1 MSDEVLKFGSMIV
14 DALVEYQQPLFVYIP
29 PFAELRGGAWVVV
42 DHTINKDVMEF
53 YAAEDARGGVLEAT
67 GIASIKYRDPE
78 IKATA
83 HRLDPVL
90 VQLRAELE
98 SVTDREMKS
107 KIEKQIQTR
116 EKMLMG
122 VYRQIAVHFADLHD
136 TPGRMQAKGVIR
148 KQVPWAHSRKYFFW
162 RLRRRLAECEVAST
176 MMEIDTTIPDKQ
188 AAFQKLYEWHLQ
200 STSSTSPSSA
210 SASVSPS
217 DATTGAAG
225 GYWEDDRKMMCWLQ
239 ENKQFLR
246 EKLTELKSEV
256 QVSLLAKQLTSIL
269 HDGEADTQRLSH
281 EDIILKAMK
290 TLSGAD
296 AAKIKEVFAKLP

>member
-1 MSDEVLKFGSMIV
+1 MYDEVLKFGSMIV

-42 DHTINKDVMEF
+42 DHTINTDVMEF

-90 VQLRAELE
+90 IQLKGELDAA
-98 SVTDREMKS
+98 TDRESKS

-176 MMEIDTTIPDKQ
+176 MMEIDATIPDKQ
-188 AAFQKLYEWHLQ
+188 TAFQKLHEWHLQ
-200 STSSTSPSSA
+200 SSPASSPSTD
-210 SASVSPS
+210 VSSPAFW
-217 DATTGAAG
+217 D
-225 GYWEDDRKMMCWLQ
+225 DDRKVMCWLQ
-239 ENKQFLR
+239 ENKQYLR

-269 HDGEADTQRLSH
+269 HDGEADTQRLSP
-281 EDIILKAMK
+281 EDIITKAMK
-290 TLSGAD
+290 TLSGSD
-296 AAKIKEVFAKLP
+296 AAKIREVFSKLP